1 MITGKREEEEWRSC
15 LCEGPVSTGWGREG
29 RRGFWGSL
37 NIRTIRDDGYLY
49 LSTWVLTDPIPG
61 AVTLTES
68 SEWGTERLALL
79 HFIQHWSNIWG
90 DHKQQQQQRKEGNDL
105 VSLYMV
111 SKYLTWLC
119 TLFALL
125 LPDYT
130 LKGLKI
136 KRYWNNYFVE
146 WFSLDPKTRFRY
158 ETAYDDALLVFHT
171 GSRNSLP
178 EWSRFG
184 LFLFS
189 ALFLHYLVL
198 FVCALMFSVLFS
210 LSVDA
215 SVLPL
220 LWKQMMS
227 FIGHLSG

>member
-90 DHKQQQQQRKEGNDL
+90 DHKQQQQRKEGNDL

-171 GSRNSLP
+171 NNTIIWYYLFVRWCSLCYFHCP
-178 EWSRFG
+178 SM
-184 LFLFS
+184 LLSCLFS
-189 ALFLHYLVL
+189 ESRWWAL
-198 FVCALMFSVLFS
+198 
-210 LSVDA
+210 
-215 SVLPL
+215 
-220 LWKQMMS
+220 
-227 FIGHLSG
+227 